1 MSTDTPQ
8 RILREKLRQKRTEL
22 ILETAEEILTRK
34 GYYGASMDEI
44 AGQAGVAKGTLYQH
58 FPTKEDLFFALIE
71 QALDRFE
78 QMVQQIATS
87 SSNAREKLERI
98 FHYIYIEQRGAHM
111 QLLRLLR
118 NNEELSQRL
127 QARKGQARERI
138 DQAIGQIGGILE
150 VGKTEGLFDAT
161 IATGLMLRVFLH
173 LLSLS
178 GEEQFGLTQM
188 QDTPEELIAQL
199 ERLFFEGIQ
208 PHR

>member
-22 ILETAEEILTRK
+22 ILETAEEILARK

-44 AGQAGVAKGTLYQH
+44 AAQAGVAKGTLYQH

-71 QALDRFE
+71 QALARFE
-78 QMVQQIATS
+78 QIVQQAAAS
-87 SSNAREKLERI
+87 PSNAREKLERI
-98 FHYIYIEQRGAHM
+98 LYYAYGEQRGAHT

-127 QARKGQARERI
+127 QARKGQARERVN
-138 DQAIGQIGGILE
+138 QAIGQIGGILE
-150 VGKTEGLFDAT
+150 AGKAEGLFDTT
-161 IATGLMLRVFLH
+161 IATDLMLHMFLH

-178 GEEQFGLTQM
+178 GEEHFGLAQK
-188 QDTPEELIAQL
+188 QETPEELVAQL

-208 PHR
+208 AH

>member
-22 ILETAEEILTRK
+22 ILETAEEILARK

-44 AGQAGVAKGTLYQH
+44 AAQAGVAKGTLYQH

-71 QALDRFE
+71 QALARFE
-78 QMVQQIATS
+78 QIVQQAAAS
-87 SSNAREKLERI
+87 PSNAREKLERI
-98 FHYIYIEQRGAHM
+98 LYYAYGEQRGAHT

-127 QARKGQARERI
+127 HVKKGQARERI
-138 DQAIGQIGGILE
+138 NQAIGQIGCILE
-150 VGKTEGLFDAT
+150 AGKAAGLFETA
-161 IATGLMLRVFLH
+161 IATDLMLRMFLH

-178 GEEQFGLTQM
+178 SEEHFGLTQ
-188 QDTPEELIAQL
+188 QETPEELVAQL

-208 PHR
+208 AQ